1 MDAMILWSK
10 EIDLKYLVILFLR
23 MQIMEYALQ
32 INEVIINQVINNCSN
47 IFFRKDWTKFNS
59 QIIFQKY
66 FVVVYI
72 LWWIKTIFELP
83 LHNTQKLQYP

>member
-23 MQIMEYALQ
+23 MQIMEYAPQ

-47 IFFRKDWTKFNS
+47 IFFRKD
-59 QIIFQKY
+59 
-66 FVVVYI
+66 
-72 LWWIKTIFELP
+72 
-83 LHNTQKLQYP
+83 